1 MRTRYKLPGGSL
13 SARSAMVLA
22 CFILFQETQASPLTA
37 SINKNNGTALVTG
50 NQLAQTITGT
60 VKDATG
66 EPLIGVSV
74 MLKGTA
80 FGTTTDSKGNF
91 SLNSANDSGTL
102 IFSYVGYIGKEVN
115 FSGAEKLNVV
125 LQENTQELQ
134 GVVVIGYGTQRK
146 SDVTGSLSSI
156 STKDFAEQPVNR
168 VDQVLQGRATGVQ
181 VTNASG
187 APGGDVRIRIRGANS
202 VLGSNDPLYVLDG
215 FVGADFTTV
224 NTEDIESIQI
234 LKDASSTAIYGSRG
248 ANGVVIITTKKGTKG
263 SVKVNYIGQGSSSK
277 VIKTYD
283 LLPAGQFAQLV
294 NARNVILGLN
304 PAYTPAQLASFQNGG
319 GTDWQ
324 KEIYRTAGGQE
335 HQLSVSGGS
344 DKTTFLTSINYLDQ
358 DGVIKN
364 SGYKRYNFR
373 TNINSQIND
382 KLSFR
387 VNATGTRIMNSN
399 TQLQSGTGNPVVQ
412 ALAWAPTTPV
422 YDANGIYTAVDP
434 VGSLKTNPVAL
445 LYDRSN
451 LVQNT
456 YGNIIGGGKYEPIK
470 GLSLDLTYGVKYLN
484 QQTQNFNGNIVT
496 TNNPTASRGSAE
508 QVTFQGTNAINYKHT
523 FGGVHNLDAV
533 AVFEVQKYT
542 STSFN
547 ANATGLL
554 NPALGFD
561 NLGLANSANISSDRS
576 NYGLV
581 SYLGRINYSYK
592 DEFLL
597 SASVRRDGSS
607 KFQGNNQFSTFPA
620 VAAGWNLSNEDFVK
634 DMNVFSNL
642 KLRGSWG
649 RTGSQAIQ
657 PYATQSTYSTAIVA
671 FNNNN
676 LTSGIVLGNP
686 GNPNLKWE
694 TTTQADI
701 GLEVGLFNGRLNIEA
716 DYFNKRTTDLL
727 LNRPLPGYVGGGTYA
742 SNVGEIQ
749 NKGWELSIG
758 GNILNTPGGGFTWSS
773 NFNISNVKNKVVS
786 LGGVADMLFTGSNVG
801 AAYST
806 QSEFVIVPGQA
817 LGSYWGLQYLGT
829 WKPSEATEA
838 AKFHQVP
845 GDSHYLDV
853 NKDGAITSADYK
865 IIGNGIPKTSL
876 GWNNTFGYKGFTLN
890 VFFQGILGVDKM
902 NYSKAGAMTGSAD
915 ARQITLTDINNRYIP
930 GVNETSNIPAFSK
943 TDIIYAQSSRFL
955 ENGNFIRLKNVS
967 LSYVIPKSVISDK
980 VKLKLFVSATNL
992 WTITKYSGIDPEA
1005 SNVGSSS
1012 DINQSI
1018 DYGAYPNAKVIT
1030 GGVNLT
1036 F

>member
-1 MRTRYKLPGGSL
+1 MRKRYKLTGGGLSL
-13 SARSAMVLA
+13 RSAMVLA
-22 CFILFQETQASPLTA
+22 CFILFQETQASPTKNLT
-37 SINKNNGTALVTG
+37 NGEKVLVAIK
-50 NQLAQTITGT
+50 QPAQMITGT
-60 VKDATG
+60 VKDVAG
-66 EPLIGVSV
+66 MPLVGVSV
-74 MLKGTA
+74 VLKGTA
-80 FGTTTDSKGNF
+80 FSTQTDSKGNF
-91 SLNSANDSGTL
+91 SFSNAGTSGIL
-102 IFSYVGYIGKEVN
+102 ILSYIGYISKEVN
-115 FSGAEKLNVV
+115 FSGAGRVDVV
-125 LQENTQELQ
+125 LQESAQELQ
-134 GVVVIGYGTQRK
+134 NIVVIGYGTQRK

-156 STKDFAEQPVNR
+156 STKDFAEQPVSR
-168 VDQVLQGRATGVQ
+168 LDQVLQGRATGVQ

-202 VLGSNDPLYVLDG
+202 VLGSNDPLYVVDG

-224 NTEDIESIQI
+224 NTEDIASIQI

-248 ANGVVIITTKKGTKG
+248 ANGVVIITTKKGSKG
-263 SVKVNYIGQGSSSK
+263 AVTVNYIGQASSSK

-283 LLPAGQFAQLV
+283 LLPAGQFAELV
-294 NARNVILGLN
+294 NTRNAILGLN
-304 PAYTPAQLASFQNGG
+304 PAYTSAELASYQSGG

-324 KEIYRTAGGQE
+324 KEIYRKAAGQE
-335 HQLSVSGGS
+335 HQLSVSGGN
-344 DKTTFLTSINYLDQ
+344 DKTTFLTSINYIDQ
-358 DGVIKN
+358 DGIIKN
-364 SGYKRYNFR
+364 SGYNRYNFR
-373 TNINSQIND
+373 TNVNSEVND

-387 VNATGTRIMNSN
+387 INATGTRIVNTN
-399 TQLQSGTGNPVVQ
+399 TQLQSGTSNPVVQ

-422 YDANGIYTAVDP
+422 YGANGIYTMVDP

-451 LVQNT
+451 LSQNT
-456 YGNIIGGGKYEPIK
+456 YGNIIGGGKYEPVK

-484 QQTQNFNGNIVT
+484 QQNKNFNGNIVT
-496 TNNPTASRGSAE
+496 TNNPTASRASAE
-508 QVTFQGTNAINYKHT
+508 AITFQGTNALNYKHT

-533 AVFEVQKYT
+533 AVFEVQQYN
-542 STSFN
+542 STTFS

-554 NPALGFD
+554 NPDLGFD
-561 NLGLANSANISSDRS
+561 NLGLSKSANISSDRS

-592 DEFLL
+592 EEFLL
-597 SASVRRDGSS
+597 SASIRRDGSS

-620 VAAGWNLSNEDFVK
+620 IAAGWNMSNKDFVK
-634 DMNVFSNL
+634 NMDVFSTL
-642 KLRGSWG
+642 KIRGSWG

-694 TTTQADI
+694 TTTQSDI
-701 GLEVGLFNGRLNIEA
+701 GVEIGLLSGRINIEA
-716 DYFNKRTTDLL
+716 DYFNKRTSELL

-758 GNILNTPGGGFTWSS
+758 GNIFNAGESGLTWST
-773 NFNISNVKNKVVS
+773 NFNISNVKNNVVS
-786 LGGVADMLFTGSNVG
+786 LGGVANMLFTGSNVG

-817 LGSYWGLQYLGT
+817 LGSYWGLEYLGT

-838 AKFHQVP
+838 AKYHQVP

-890 VFFQGILGVDKM
+890 VFFQGIFGVDKM

-915 ARQITLTDINNRYIP
+915 ARQITLSDINNRYIP
-930 GVNETSNIPAFSK
+930 GINETSDIPAFSK
-943 TDIIYAQSSRFL
+943 TNVIYAQSSRFL

-967 LSYVIPKSVISDK
+967 LSYALPKSVVSDK
-980 VKLKLFVSATNL
+980 VKLKLFISATNL

-1005 SNVGSSS
+1005 SNVGSGS
-1012 DINQSI
+1012 DVNQSI
-1018 DYGAYPNAKVIT
+1018 DYGAYPNARVIT

>member
-1 MRTRYKLPGGSL
+1 MIKRYKLTGGSF
-13 SARSAMVLA
+13 SAHCVMVLA
-22 CFILFQETQASPLTA
+22 CFILFQEAQASPIKTF
-37 SINKNNGTALVTG
+37 INSKKVLINIKQRTQV
-50 NQLAQTITGT
+50 ITGT
-60 VKDATG
+60 VKDAAG
-66 EPLIGVSV
+66 NPLPSVSV
-74 MLKGTA
+74 GLKGTA
-80 FGTTTDSKGNF
+80 FRTRTDTNGNF
-91 SLNSANDSGTL
+91 SLNSANDSGVL
-102 IFSYVGYIGKEVN
+102 VFSYIGYKSKEVN
-115 FSGAEKLNVV
+115 FSGAERLTVV

-134 GVVVIGYGTQRK
+134 NVVVIGYGTQRK

-168 VDQVLQGRATGVQ
+168 VDQILQGRATGVQ

-202 VLGSNDPLYVLDG
+202 VLGSNDPLYVVDG

-224 NTEDIESIQI
+224 NTDDIASIQI

-263 SVKVNYIGQGSSSK
+263 SVTVNYIGQVSSSK

-294 NARNVILGLN
+294 NTRNAILGLN
-304 PAYTPAQLASFQNGG
+304 PTYTPAQLASYQNDR

-324 KEIYRTAGGQE
+324 KEIYRMATGQE

-344 DKTTFLTSINYLDQ
+344 DKTTFLTSVNYIDQ
-358 DGVIKN
+358 DGIIKN

-373 TNINSQIND
+373 TNLNSQIND
-382 KLSFR
+382 QLSFR
-387 VNATGTRIMNSN
+387 VNATGTRILNTN
-399 TQLQSGTGNPVVQ
+399 TQLQSGTSNPVVQ

-451 LVQNT
+451 LSQNT
-456 YGNIIGGGKYEPIK
+456 YGTIIGGGKYEPIK

-484 QQTQNFNGNIVT
+484 QQNENFNGNIVT
-496 TNNPTASRGSAE
+496 TNNPSASRNSAE
-508 QVTFQGTNAINYKHT
+508 AITFQGTNALNYKHT

-533 AVFEVQKYT
+533 AVFEVQNYN
-542 STSFN
+542 STTFN
-547 ANATGLL
+547 ASATGLL

-561 NLGLANSANISSDRS
+561 NLGLSKSANISSDRS

-620 VAAGWNLSNEDFVK
+620 IAVGWNMSNKDFVK
-634 DMNVFSNL
+634 NMNVFSTL
-642 KLRGSWG
+642 KIRGSWG

-676 LTSGIVLGNP
+676 LTSGILLGNP

-701 GLEVGLFNGRLNIEA
+701 GLEIGLFSGRINIEA
-716 DYFNKRTTDLL
+716 DYFNKTTSDLL
-727 LNRPLPGYVGGGTYA
+727 LNRPLPGYIGGGTYA
-742 SNVGEIQ
+742 SNVGELQ

-758 GNILNTPGGGFTWSS
+758 GSIFNADRGGFTWSS
-773 NFNISNVKNKVVS
+773 NFNISNVKNNVVS

-806 QSEFVIVPGQA
+806 QSEFVIVPGQS

-829 WKPSEATEA
+829 WKPSEAAEA
-838 AKFHQVP
+838 AKYHQVP

-865 IIGNGIPKTSL
+865 IIGNGIPKTAL
-876 GWNNTFGYKGFTLN
+876 GWNNTFGYKRFTLN
-890 VFFQGILGVDKM
+890 VFFQGIFGVDKM
-902 NYSKAGAMTGSAD
+902 NYSKAGSMTGSAD
-915 ARQITLTDINNRYIP
+915 ARQITLSDINNRYIP
-930 GVNETSNIPAFSK
+930 GVNETSDIPAFSK
-943 TDIIYAQSSRFL
+943 TNVTYAQSSRFL

-967 LSYVIPKSVISDK
+967 LSYAVPKLVPSDK
-980 VKLKLFVSATNL
+980 IKLKLFISATNL

-1012 DINQSI
+1012 DVNQSI

-1030 GGVNLT
+1030 GGLNLT